1 MASKPEK
8 YTDAKLQAFAEDRI
22 ADCVSYDGSDRKGRR
37 ELALAYK
44 AGDMPDLVP
53 GKDQSSVVSQDLAD
67 AIAWLLPDLM
77 RVFCASDK
85 IVAYEPENP
94 GDEEHAQ
101 QATDYVNWL
110 FLRECDGEMLLRDV
124 LDDGLTLGNGVIKH
138 WWDPT
143 PEYRIHTFTDLSE
156 DQFAELVASDDVEV
170 LEHSAK
176 PDPSAAGLPA
186 LLGAPG
192 SQGLEGAASLPDAI
206 GSGAPPPRAAAG
218 PAGALPGAI
227 AALSG
232 AQPTGVPPQAPPSG
246 GMASGGVALQAQP
259 GGVLGAAG
267 AGGAGLGR
275 QLPGLD
281 AAGIFG
287 IAPPPLL
294 HDVKVRRTVRTGRIR
309 IVAVPDEDF
318 GIESAATGLNE
329 RECRFC
335 YHRETPTRSQLIE
348 RGYDKDMVWELGSVA
363 ESNTDADRRR
373 RGWYDG
379 NAGRDDYEDRAA
391 ERVEVFECYALLD
404 YDGDGVAEWHQIIMA
419 GPSGSQ
425 KLLYQTEWG
434 GMLPF
439 TDVVP
444 DPVPHVWRGRSLYD
458 RLRDIQR
465 VNTALTRKMLDS
477 LYQSMEPQRAVD
489 MRQIENHDALYDIRL
504 GGVIR
509 TKGDPRQA
517 IMDLAV
523 PFVGQQAAPIIDAM
537 QKTAERRVG
546 VGEQSA
552 GLSADALQ
560 NQTATAIA
568 ATQSTSGMR
577 KEDYARNIQMG
588 LRRLFSA
595 ILHLTCEHQ
604 DRPRTIRLRDK
615 WVDVDPR
622 SWNAEMDVTVN
633 VGLGAGNRDRD
644 LSMLQGIAQ
653 KQEMIVQVLGP
664 ENPWVNLTQLAETYQ
679 MMVESSGIKSADR
692 FFPTMTPEMIQQ
704 LLAYKQQQAQAA
716 QQKGPDPK
724 LVAMQQKAQMDAMLN
739 QQKMAAQQQ
748 LNVQA
753 LQHKQALAE
762 ADLQADMRVREA
774 DMAHRMQVEQ
784 QKSERQIIEAQLKA
798 QMAERV
804 AQVEAEAKIRL
815 ESAKAEADMR
825 LRERELALEFELKQ
839 AQMMLDVNRQ
849 NATNLEMPE

>member
-85 IVAYEPENP
+85 IVSYEPENP

-170 LEHSAK
+170 LEHSER
-176 PDPSAAGLPA
+176 PDP
-186 LLGAPG
+186 
-192 SQGLEGAASLPDAI
+192 D
-206 GSGAPPPRAAAG
+206 APPPLAAALPQLMG
-218 PAGALPGAI
+218 PGAQLVAGGVAGDGEAALAGNPSPVQPLVAEQGALPG
-227 AALSG
+227 
-232 AQPTGVPPQAPPSG
+232 GVANG
-246 GMASGGVALQAQP
+246 GMAEGPAASLLGNAPGGSGAAAGGVAAQAPQGP
-259 GGVLGAAG
+259 SPAFADLGATQT
-267 AGGAGLGR
+267 L
-275 QLPGLD
+275 
-281 AAGIFG
+281 FV
-287 IAPPPLL
+287 PLL

-363 ESNTDADRRR
+363 ESTTDADRRR

-784 QKSERQIIEAQLKA
+784 QKSERQILEAQLKA

-804 AQVEAEAKIRL
+804 AQAEAEAKIRL

>member
-37 ELALAYK
+37 DLALAYK

-85 IVAYEPENP
+85 IVSYEPENP
-94 GDEEHAQ
+94 GDEEHAK

-170 LEHSAK
+170 LEHSER
-176 PDPSAAGLPA
+176 PDPDAPPPLAAAFPQLMGPSAQSAVGGI
-186 LLGAPG
+186 GA
-192 SQGLEGAASLPDAI
+192 EGI
-206 GSGAPPPRAAAG
+206 GSGSGVAGSLSPVPGPMQPPVPGQVPLPGAVAPGGMAAPQPGAGPILDDPAAAG
-218 PAGALPGAI
+218 QGQLLDA
-227 AALSG
+227 
-232 AQPTGVPPQAPPSG
+232 
-246 GMASGGVALQAQP
+246 
-259 GGVLGAAG
+259 LGAA
-267 AGGAGLGR
+267 
-275 QLPGLD
+275 
-281 AAGIFG
+281 
-287 IAPPPLL
+287 IAVPLL

-363 ESNTDADRRR
+363 ESTTDADRRR

-489 MRQIENHDALYDIRL
+489 MRQVENPDALFDIRL

-692 FFPTMTPEMIQQ
+692 FFPTMTPEMIQS
-704 LLAYKQQQAQAA
+704 LMAYKQQQAQAA